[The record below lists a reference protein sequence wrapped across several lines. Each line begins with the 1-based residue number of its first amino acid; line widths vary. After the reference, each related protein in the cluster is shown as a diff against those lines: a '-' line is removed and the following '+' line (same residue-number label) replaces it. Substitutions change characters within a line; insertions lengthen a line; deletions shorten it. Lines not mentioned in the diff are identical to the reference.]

1 LTGQQPRKVHAL
13 APAESTSPP
22 DFRAAMC
29 VRANETGYC
38 VLLDF
43 LPDEELVPESAVGP
57 LVLLPELLFPA
68 VLPLFGSVL
77 PPPAGLEVDPGEF
90 AVDPDGLD
98 EFDDAD
104 LPALD
109 DPDWLAWLL
118 RSVHAAKPK
127 IVATTAAEIT

>member
-1 LTGQQPRKVHAL
+1 VKAHRR
-13 APAESTSPP
+13 PAGGRRCGCEQ
-22 DFRAAMC
+22 
-29 VRANETGYC
+29 NETAYC
-38 VLLDF
+38 VLLD
-43 LPDEELVPESAVGP
+43 LLLDDELVPESAVGP

-68 VLPLFGSVL
+68 VPPAVLPLFAPVL
-77 PPPAGLEVDPGEF
+77 PPPDGLEVDPEEF

-118 RSVHAAKPK
+118 RSVHAAKPN
-127 IVATTAAEIT
+127 IVATIAAEIT